1 MVHFI
6 LFIKVVTRLIVN
18 VFQGP
23 SGIQGLP
30 GPTGIPG
37 SPGLEGIHGLPGPKG
52 NIVSMA

>member
-6 LFIKVVTRLIVN
+6 LFIKVVTRLTLN

-37 SPGLEGIHGLPGPKG
+37 SPGLAGIHGLPGPKG